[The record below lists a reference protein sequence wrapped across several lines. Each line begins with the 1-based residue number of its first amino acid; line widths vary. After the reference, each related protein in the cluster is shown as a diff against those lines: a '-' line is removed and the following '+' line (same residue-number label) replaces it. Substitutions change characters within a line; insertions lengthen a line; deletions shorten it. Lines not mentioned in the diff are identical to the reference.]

1 MRRDA
6 AHALSLRRPVAEHG
20 AVEQLGERLAA
31 EPGLLR
37 ERGGRVLA
45 HDPGHV
51 VIHHPGGVGPVGGL
65 QGAHPLGLDRGGS
78 TRVVGRLDEDHRVG
92 RSDLVAEQWRRL
104 GEDLQRHLLDPAE
117 RLGQEPF
124 ERDAEERVGAA
135 PADRPAQLL
144 EQRPGLRVA
153 ADEHLPARLDL
164 EAVGDDQLGVRA
176 VARVGHRLHANAVRA
191 PSRTSRRRSSS
202 RARPSRRSSASPG
215 TGCRRPACASCRR
228 CPGRRDRRRARCARR
243 RSG

>member
-6 AHALSLRRPVAEHG
+6 AHPLSLGRPVAEHG

-65 QGAHPLGLDRGGS
+65 QGARSARSRSRRRHACCRAPETKMIAS
-78 TRVVGRLDEDHRVG
+78 A
-92 RSDLVAEQWRRL
+92 RSDLVAEERRRL

-117 RLGQEPF
+117 RLRQEPF
-124 ERDAEERVGAA
+124 ERDAQERVGAA

-164 EAVGDDQLGVRA
+164 EAVVDDQLGVRA

-202 RARPSRRSSASPG
+202 RARPSS
-215 TGCRRPACASCRR
+215 T
-228 CPGRRDRRRARCARR
+228 
-243 RSG
+243 